1 MNATAINK
9 ALNTLAA
16 NAEFNCSVW
25 DKYHATRH
33 AASRNVQSR
42 LQTFWRCRA
51 CRAIAVINGYTVCAY
66 FVPAK
71 GRKGSTH
78 WQLSDHGG
86 RVARANLLKILE
98 GAA

>member
-16 NAEFNCSVW
+16 NAEFNCGVW

-33 AASRNVQSR
+33 AANRSGAAEPAAPLAEMFKAAQ
-42 LQTFWRCRA
+42 
-51 CRAIAVINGYTVCAY
+51 AVINGYTVCAY
-66 FVPAK
+66 FVSAK
-71 GRKGSTH
+71 GRKGSTR
-78 WQLSDHGG
+78 WQLSDHSG